1 MKIHRGRL
9 PGAPSQHRTD
19 TFTGTVWADP
29 VLAERQPAVS
39 VNTVCFTPGA
49 RTYWHSHADGQIL
62 VVTHGRGLVRTRE
75 GSEAALTAGDVVYVP
90 PGEEHW
96 HGAATDTML
105 IHLAISLG
113 RTQWNDEVA
122 DDLYR
127 RVAAAADGGS
137 SA

>member
-1 MKIHRGRL
+1 MKIHPGRL
-9 PGAPSQHRTD
+9 PGAASQHRTD

-29 VLAERQPAVS
+29 VLAEQRPART

-49 RTYWHSHADGQIL
+49 RTYWHSHDDGQFLI
-62 VVTHGRGLVRTRE
+62 VTHGRGFVYTRE
-75 GSEAALTAGDVVYVP
+75 GASSPLTVGDVVYVP

-96 HGAATDTML
+96 HGAAGDTML

-113 RTQWNDEVA
+113 ETRWRDEVT

-127 RVAAAADGGS
+127 RVLETEHDG
-137 SA
+137 